1 MITDQNLFYLGRV
14 NHIATSGYLSF
25 YCNLSNTMG
34 QGTSGFIAGKA
45 DSKNDSTLQFEPGHK
60 IFAQTEKHKRFKG
73 ILVFPFLISAL

>member
-1 MITDQNLFYLGRV
+1 
-14 NHIATSGYLSF
+14 
-25 YCNLSNTMG
+25 MG